1 MALQSGQPADH
12 YARAYSSRLHP
23 LHVFHRRRLDRI
35 SSLVPQQTKVLD
47 AGCDAGVL
55 ASLLVDKGC
64 QVVGVDVRAPSIK
77 LARQQCPEAQ
87 FHVRDIRNL
96 RLNERFDVIVCTDVL
111 EHLMEPQRKRAV
123 SRLLAHLEP
132 GGLIVISYPSRL
144 YFAAE
149 PLWRRLRRVLY
160 GDAGWDDDDVHIPI
174 RSLSLPG
181 CETLATGTVST
192 HHGLGRRGGTSADRQ
207 PAFAQLRCRRARY
220 VLSGSGG
227 MAGG

>member
-1 MALQSGQPADH
+1 MALQPGQPADH

-35 SSLVPQQTKVLD
+35 STLVPQQTKVLD

-149 PLWRRLRRVLY
+149 PLWKWVRRALYRRTT
-160 GDAGWDDDDVHIPI
+160 GWDDDEVHLPI
-174 RSLSLPG
+174 ASLPLPNCDVVARG
-181 CETLATGTVST
+181 TCCLGLVVWLA
-192 HHGLGRRGGTSADRQ
+192 A
-207 PAFAQLRCRRARY
+207 RAR
-220 VLSGSGG
+220 
-227 MAGG
+227 